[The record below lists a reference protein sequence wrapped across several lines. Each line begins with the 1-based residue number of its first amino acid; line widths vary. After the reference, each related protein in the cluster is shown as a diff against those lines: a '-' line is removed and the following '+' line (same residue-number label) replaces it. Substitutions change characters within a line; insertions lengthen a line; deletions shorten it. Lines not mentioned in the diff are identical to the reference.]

1 MNLLIFGDFLPK
13 VLELRKTINSGK
25 EKYTFSQPPLQVILK
40 VLWVVY
46 KLMLEKAHNLSS
58 ANRKQQS
65 ELKKTKETRLAKASL
80 DIDKSQ

>member
-1 MNLLIFGDFLPK
+1 MFGDFLPK

-46 KLMLEKAHNLSS
+46 KLMLGKAHNLSS
-58 ANRKQQS
+58 AKVMFY
-65 ELKKTKETRLAKASL
+65 SL
-80 DIDKSQ
+80 SFSKSHYGTNFRFR